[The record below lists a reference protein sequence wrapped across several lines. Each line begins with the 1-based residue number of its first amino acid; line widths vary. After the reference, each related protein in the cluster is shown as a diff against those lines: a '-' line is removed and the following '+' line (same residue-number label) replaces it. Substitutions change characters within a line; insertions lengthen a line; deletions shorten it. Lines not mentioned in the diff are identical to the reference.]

1 MKTLSFAACLILCSS
16 RSLAQ
21 ASPPPSPEGYSYT
34 PSVGEAPP
42 VVEHEEEHRRTGS
55 GWVLR
60 GGV

>member
-42 VVEHEEEHRRTGS
+42 VVEHFTLLGKS
-55 GWVLR
+55 V
-60 GGV
+60 